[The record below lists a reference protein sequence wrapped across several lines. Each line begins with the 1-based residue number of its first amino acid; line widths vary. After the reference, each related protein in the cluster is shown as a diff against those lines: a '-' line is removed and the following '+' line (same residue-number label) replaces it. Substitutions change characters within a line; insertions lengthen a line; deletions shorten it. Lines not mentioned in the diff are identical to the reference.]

1 MHPPAPIAPLI
12 ADDELERVWAT
23 LAAAPVV
30 TAVVGPDLAPS
41 DDAMVA
47 AVIGLG
53 HALGLTVIAEGVETP
68 GQLATTAA
76 GSSLWAE
83 PIAARWCSE
92 GETESVEGRPLD
104 EQELVE
110 QARGGDARAYET
122 LVRRYQDLAFRT
134 AFVIAGGSADAEDA
148 AQEGFVKAWYA
159 LPRFRAGSPFRPWL
173 LAIVANE
180 ARNRRRSG
188 RRQDDLALRVAED
201 RPSGDAAPSPEAA
214 ALATEQRQLLL
225 AAMGRLGETD
235 RQVIACR
242 YFLELS
248 EAEMAAALGCR
259 PGTVKS
265 RLSRALDRL
274 RAVLAEPGGALAAAP
289 DAGLPGGDR

>member
-1 MHPPAPIAPLI
+1 M
-12 ADDELERVWAT
+12 
-23 LAAAPVV
+23 
-30 TAVVGPDLAPS
+30 
-41 DDAMVA
+41 
-47 AVIGLG
+47 
-53 HALGLTVIAEGVETP
+53 
-68 GQLATTAA
+68 
-76 GSSLWAE
+76 AE
-83 PIAARWCSE
+83 PIAARWCME
-92 GETESVEGRPLD
+92 CENESVEGRPLD

-110 QARGGDARAYET
+110 QARGGDARAYEV
-122 LVRRYQDLAFRT
+122 LVRNYQDLAFRT
-134 AFVIAGGSADAEDA
+134 AYVIAGGSADAEDA

-159 LPRFRAGSPFRPWL
+159 LPRFRAGAPFRPWL

-214 ALATEQRQLLL
+214 ALATEQRSLLL
-225 AAMGRLGETD
+225 AAVGRLAESD

-259 PGTVKS
+259 RGTVKS

-274 RAVLAEPGGALAAAP
+274 RAAMIEQGGGP
-289 DAGLPGGDR
+289 LPMTRLQGGDR

>member
-1 MHPPAPIAPLI
+1 M
-12 ADDELERVWAT
+12 
-23 LAAAPVV
+23 
-30 TAVVGPDLAPS
+30 
-41 DDAMVA
+41 
-47 AVIGLG
+47 
-53 HALGLTVIAEGVETP
+53 
-68 GQLATTAA
+68 
-76 GSSLWAE
+76 
-83 PIAARWCSE
+83 
-92 GETESVEGRPLD
+92 EGRPLD

-110 QARGGDARAYET
+110 QARGGDARAYEV

-134 AFVIAGGSADAEDA
+134 AWVIAGGADAEDA

-214 ALATEQRQLLL
+214 AVDREQRRLLL
-225 AAMGRLGETD
+225 DAVGRLGESD

-259 PGTVKS
+259 RGTVKS
-265 RLSRALDRL
+265 RLSRALERL
-274 RAVLAEPGGALAAAP
+274 RAALAEQDAAA
-289 DAGLPGGDR
+289 AAATKLPGGER

>member
-1 MHPPAPIAPLI
+1 M
-12 ADDELERVWAT
+12 
-23 LAAAPVV
+23 
-30 TAVVGPDLAPS
+30 
-41 DDAMVA
+41 
-47 AVIGLG
+47 
-53 HALGLTVIAEGVETP
+53 
-68 GQLATTAA
+68 
-76 GSSLWAE
+76 
-83 PIAARWCSE
+83 
-92 GETESVEGRPLD
+92 EGRPLD

-110 QARGGDARAYET
+110 QARGGDARAYEV

-134 AFVIAGGSADAEDA
+134 AWVIAGGADAEDA

-214 ALATEQRQLLL
+214 ALATEQRRLLL
-225 AAMGRLGETD
+225 AAMGRLGESD

-242 YFLELS
+242 FFLELS

-259 PGTVKS
+259 RGTVKS
-265 RLSRALDRL
+265 RLSRALHRL
-274 RAVLAEPGGALAAAP
+274 RVLLAEQGAPAAAP
-289 DAGLPGGDR
+289 EPRLQGGDR

>member
-1 MHPPAPIAPLI
+1 
-12 ADDELERVWAT
+12 
-23 LAAAPVV
+23 
-30 TAVVGPDLAPS
+30 
-41 DDAMVA
+41 
-47 AVIGLG
+47 
-53 HALGLTVIAEGVETP
+53 
-68 GQLATTAA
+68 
-76 GSSLWAE
+76 
-83 PIAARWCSE
+83 
-92 GETESVEGRPLD
+92 VEGRPLD

-110 QARGGDARAYET
+110 QARGGDARAYEV

-134 AFVIAGGSADAEDA
+134 AWVIAGGADAEDA

-214 ALATEQRQLLL
+214 ALDSEQRRLLL
-225 AAMGRLGETD
+225 AAVGRLGDSD

-259 PGTVKS
+259 RGTVKS
-265 RLSRALDRL
+265 RLSRALARL
-274 RAVLAEPGGALAAAP
+274 RDALAEQDAAA
-289 DAGLPGGDR
+289 AAATRLPGGER